1 MFDILDYLKELLV
14 GVQHFFNLVVGF
26 FDLIAQAFESLYF
39 FYQFVN
45 NFFAYV
51 PGEVSSVVVM
61 SLLGYVGSFVMW

>member
-1 MFDILDYLKELLV
+1 MFDIIDFLKELLV
-14 GVQHFFNLVVGF
+14 EVQHFFNLIIGF

-39 FYQFVN
+39 FYNFLG

-61 SLLGYVGSFVMW
+61 SLLGYVGAFVMW